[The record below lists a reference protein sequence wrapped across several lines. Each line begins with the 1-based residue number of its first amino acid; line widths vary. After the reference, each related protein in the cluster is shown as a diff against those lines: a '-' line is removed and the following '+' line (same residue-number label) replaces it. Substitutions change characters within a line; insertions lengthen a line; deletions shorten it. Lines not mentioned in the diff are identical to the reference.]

1 MRKTKPQRTLRP
13 PVENEKLTEWVQRTS
28 TRISPLVNV
37 TLPPLVRTVAKYS
50 ETLHVGRTVPAHV
63 SAQIPVRV
71 HRREAVSPDGSV
83 ASLVLEHVDGRPL
96 PRWFPGAHIDLT
108 LPSGLQR
115 QYSLC
120 GNLTDHGGNLTDH
133 GRYRIAV
140 RLITDGRGGSSEVHS
155 LREGDT
161 LTVSHP
167 RNAFPFAPVGH
178 GDTGHRKIRFVAAG
192 IGITP
197 ILPMAE
203 SAQRLGLDWTLLYLG
218 RSRESMAF
226 TERVEALGNR
236 AVIRADDTDG
246 TPTIRKILGR
256 VRPETAIFVCGP
268 EPLIEAV
275 LKKLAKADQVE
286 VHFERFSAPPIV
298 DGRPFRIVLAS
309 SGEVID
315 VASDQS
321 MLDAILAARPGTVHS
336 CKQGFCGTCRLKVI
350 QGEPDHRDSLLTPS
364 ERADGEI
371 LPCVSRAGQTLTVD
385 L

>member
-1 MRKTKPQRTLRP
+1 
-13 PVENEKLTEWVQRTS
+13 
-28 TRISPLVNV
+28 
-37 TLPPLVRTVAKYS
+37 
-50 ETLHVGRTVPAHV
+50 
-63 SAQIPVRV
+63 
-71 HRREAVSPDGSV
+71 
-83 ASLVLEHVDGRPL
+83 
-96 PRWFPGAHIDLT
+96 
-108 LPSGLQR
+108 
-115 QYSLC
+115 
-120 GNLTDHGGNLTDH
+120 
-133 GRYRIAV
+133 
-140 RLITDGRGGSSEVHS
+140 
-155 LREGDT
+155 
-161 LTVSHP
+161 
-167 RNAFPFAPVGH
+167 
-178 GDTGHRKIRFVAAG
+178 
-192 IGITP
+192 
-197 ILPMAE
+197 MAE